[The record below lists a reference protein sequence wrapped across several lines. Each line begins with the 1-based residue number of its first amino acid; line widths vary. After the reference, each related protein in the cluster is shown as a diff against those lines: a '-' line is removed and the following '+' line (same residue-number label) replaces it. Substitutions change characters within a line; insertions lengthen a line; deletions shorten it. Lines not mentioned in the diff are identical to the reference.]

1 VCTCSHLP
9 TIGATGA
16 PLAVG
21 DATAEEL
28 APASGLD
35 EDALFEV
42 QAVITTMV
50 IAAMT
55 GTATRVNRA
64 DGLMATSR

>member
-9 TIGATGA
+9 TIAATGA
-16 PLAVG
+16 PLADG

-28 APASGLD
+28 APAAGLD

-42 QAVITTMV
+42 QAVMTTMV
-50 IAAMT
+50 IAVMV
-55 GTATRVNRA
+55 GTATCINRA
-64 DGLMATSR
+64 DGLMTTSQ

>member
-9 TIGATGA
+9 TIGAAGA
-16 PLAVG
+16 PLADG

-35 EDALFEV
+35 EDARFEV
-42 QAVITTMV
+42 QAVMATMV
-50 IAAMT
+50 IAAMI
-55 GTATRVNRA
+55 GTATCIKLA